1 MAAPTR
7 TAETIRRD
15 LTGALA
21 TCVSEKGYSATT
33 IADVV
38 ALARVSK
45 RTFYEHF
52 TDKEECLM
60 ALYEHVCDRLM
71 LIIRAAASGDQP
83 WPQRISD
90 GAAAYLGALETM
102 PSFTRTMLIEV
113 QAAGQRAF
121 MLRQRTLQGFAQT
134 LVDMVEIGRQYDPR
148 LEPLAPAQALAIVGG
163 INELLLHAIDPY
175 APVAELDDGR
185 DGRFAALHADVVR
198 LIAAVLSFRPE
209 TSTAAPGFRL

>member
-7 TAETIRRD
+7 TFESVRRD
-15 LTGALA
+15 LTTALA
-21 TCVSEKGYSATT
+21 TCVAEKGYASTT

-52 TDKEECLM
+52 SAKEECLM

-102 PSFTRTMLIEV
+102 PAFTRTMLVEV
-113 QAAGQRAF
+113 QAAGHRAF
-121 MLRQRTLQGFAQT
+121 QLRQRTLQRFAGT
-134 LVDMVEIGRQYDPR
+134 LVDLVEGGRLTDPE
-148 LEPLAPAQALAIVGG
+148 LQPLSQPQALAIVGG

-175 APVAELDDGR
+175 ADTAGPDVQ
-185 DGRFAALHADVVR
+185 GRFAALHEDVVR
-198 LIAAVLSFRPE
+198 LISAVLK
-209 TSTAAPGFRL
+209 G